1 MPPDRSAGRAAD
13 GRFATSLGIALGVFV
28 ADQVTK
34 HFIRT
39 HLDPRES
46 IPLIGGLLNVVHA
59 RNPGAAFSFLAD
71 APAWFRAP
79 FFIVV
84 TVAAVGALLSVIARL
99 PAEDRLMRLALG
111 GVLGGA
117 LGNLVDRVRYG
128 EVTDFVDVYWGTHH
142 WPAFNVADS
151 SITIAVAAV
160 VLHALFAN
168 QPDGRASQPGGR
180 SA

>member
-1 MPPDRSAGRAAD
+1 MAVESEAGRGA
-13 GRFATSLGIALGVFV
+13 GSRFATSLTVALVVFV
-28 ADQVTK
+28 ADQGTK

-46 IPLIGGLLNVVHA
+46 IPLIDGLLRIVHA

-71 APAWFRAP
+71 APAWFRTP
-79 FFIVV
+79 FFIFI
-84 TVAAVGALLSVIARL
+84 TMAAIGALLYVIARL

-117 LGNLVDRVRYG
+117 LGNLVDRILYG
-128 EVTDFVDVYWGTHH
+128 EVTDFIDVYWGTHH

-151 SITIAVAAV
+151 SITLAVVAV
-160 VLHALFAN
+160 VLHALLGVPADR
-168 QPDGRASQPGGR
+168 QASPPAAR